1 MNPGVLFLPAF
12 RASTTAYILGLV
24 VLAIFDFWRMKS
36 GITHLSGLPGAL
48 LVGFFVFSIHAN
60 RRAHAERSRALGL
73 LPVIVGWVISGIG
86 AIVAFMPGVFSAMR
100 DFAAENGVN
109 VEDDQAFAEA
119 VQDPAFT
126 DAFTA
131 HIEAN
136 EAIGEAIVSSA
147 QTGLYFGF
155 WLTIVAFGIWF
166 AQMKR
171 RGGAL
176 EGMDDTPSLY
186 QPAAVAPAAAPEPA
200 ASEETPAQ
208 AAEEAAPELAEE
220 PEPAPAPAE
229 ESAAEAPAE
238 AEPADTE
245 PTDEAQDAD
254 TPAAETD
261 TDADT
266 PAEDEPKKTD

>member
-1 MNPGVLFLPAF
+1 MNPGVLFLPTF

-147 QTGLYFGF
+147 QTGLYVGF

-200 ASEETPAQ
+200 ASEETPSQ
-208 AAEEAAPELAEE
+208 AAEEAAPEPAEE
-220 PEPAPAPAE
+220 PAPDAQ
-229 ESAAEAPAE
+229 AE

-245 PTDEAQDAD
+245 PTDEAKDAD

>member
-1 MNPGVLFLPAF
+1 MNPGVLFLPTF

-36 GITHLSGLPGAL
+36 GIMHLNGWAGAL

-60 RRAHAERSRALGL
+60 RRAHAERGRALGL
-73 LPVIVGWVISGIG
+73 LPVVVGWVVSGIG
-86 AIVAFMPGVFSAMR
+86 AIVAFMPGVISAMR
-100 DFAAENGVN
+100 DFAAENGVD

-200 ASEETPAQ
+200 ASEE
-208 AAEEAAPELAEE
+208 APVQ
-220 PEPAPAPAE
+220 PAE
-229 ESAAEAPAE
+229 ESAPEPAEEPAAEAPAKP
-238 AEPADTE
+238 EPA
-245 PTDEAQDAD
+245 DEAQDAD
-254 TPAAETD
+254 VPAAEAD
-261 TDADT
+261 TDADAA
-266 PAEDEPKKTD
+266 AEDEPKKTD

>member
-1 MNPGVLFLPAF
+1 MNPGVLFLPTF

-36 GITHLSGLPGAL
+36 GVTHLNGWPGAL
-48 LVGFFVFSIHAN
+48 LIGFFVFSIHAN
-60 RRAHAERSRALGL
+60 RRAHAERGRALGL
-73 LPVIVGWVISGIG
+73 LPVVVGWVVSGIG

-176 EGMDDTPSLY
+176 EGLDDTPSLY
-186 QPAAVAPAAAPEPA
+186 QPAATAAAPEPA
-200 ASEETPAQ
+200 ASEETPVQ
-208 AAEEAAPELAEE
+208 ATEEAAPEPAEE

-245 PTDEAQDAD
+245 PTDEPQDAD
-254 TPAAETD
+254 VPAAEAD